1 MAADVADAVESPQT
15 RLVDADIHPTLRTDL
30 AAIFAYLPP
39 AWRKKFEFLGKLP
52 IAAPPLAFTF
62 LGGAH
67 AVGIEAAPKL
77 ELAQEP
83 DLLSIANAVF
93 VDDGAGIGQLV
104 VPEAVTH
111 SVSARWSGVGAH
123 LVGAF
128 NDYLLDQWIV
138 DERMRYALV
147 VFPGDPEAA
156 VAEIRRHGGDRRV
169 SSVWLPST
177 EVRFGD
183 SRWYPIYEAA
193 LEFGLPILSH
203 PAGGTTFATPEVVLT
218 ARMNA
223 PLAAWPNIT
232 SLVASGV
239 FERYPELQVVF
250 AECGFSWLD
259 PLVERMEA
267 AWRAS
272 GGRVAGL
279 VRAPS
284 QIVREHIRITT
295 APADDDRDP
304 VTVCRTIAEEGSL
317 LPDVLIYAGN
327 YPRSRELRP
336 SAAFDS
342 LEETLRRRIL
352 AGNAEQVLSL

>member
-1 MAADVADAVESPQT
+1 MRLADAGERQ
-15 RLVDADIHPTLRTDL
+15 RLLVDADIHPTLRTNL
-30 AAIFAYLPP
+30 GAIFEYLPQ

-52 IAAPPLAFTF
+52 IAAPPLSYTF

-67 AVGIEAAPKL
+67 AVGIEAAT
-77 ELAQEP
+77 ELQLAHEP
-83 DLLSIANAVF
+83 DLGPLADAVF
-93 VDDGAGIGQLV
+93 VGDGMGLGQLV

-111 SVSARWSGVGAH
+111 SVSARWSGIGAH

-128 NDYLLDQWIV
+128 NDYILDQWIV
-138 DERMRYALV
+138 EPRLRYALV
-147 VFPGDPEAA
+147 VFPGDPESA
-156 VAEIRRHGGDRRV
+156 VTEIRRHGDDRRV
-169 SSVWLPST
+169 SSVWLPTT

-183 SRWYPIYEAA
+183 SRWFPIYEAA
-193 LEFGLPILSH
+193 LELGLPILSH
-203 PAGGTTFATPEVVLT
+203 PAGGGGFATPAVVLN

-250 AECGFSWLD
+250 AECGYSWLD
-259 PLVERMEA
+259 PLVARMEA

-272 GGRVAGL
+272 NGRVPGL
-279 VRAPS
+279 VRPPS
-284 QIVREHIRITT
+284 QIVREHVRITT

-304 VTVCRTIAEEGSL
+304 VTICRTIAEDGSL
-317 LPDVLIYAGN
+317 LPDVLLYASN
-327 YPRSRELRP
+327 YPRVRDDRP

-342 LEETLRRRIL
+342 LEENARQAIL
-352 AGNAEQVLSL
+352 GGNAQQVLRL